1 MAAIRSASKL
11 AAGRPRLRRIAG
23 KKTALTQ
30 TDSGAGDALDDDGE
44 GARAPE
50 PGPAAEAAV
59 PPVILWDD
67 PVGSEGDSDRK
78 T

>member
-11 AAGRPRLRRIAG
+11 AAGRPRRRRIAG

-30 TDSGAGDALDDDGE
+30 ADSGAGEALGDDGAA
-44 GARAPE
+44 GRAPG
-50 PGPAAEAAV
+50 PGPTAAAAV

-67 PVGSEGDSDRK
+67 PVGSEGDHGA
-78 T
+78 